1 MDPPVAPRRVLL
13 RQAEDERGSSLRDGR
28 STWPTVWVRP
38 ALGDEGP
45 VPAQQRCRLDEE
57 ASETLAGKESRQPRQ
72 DRSIGRLQH
81 WSVDLASQHRHL
93 VTQHDDF
100 DREVC
105 VTATGEPNQLEDAA
119 ERPVEQREGHRRML
133 APRESGRQSP
143 DNSRWMAFSAPT
155 RSHRPVELDIARS

>member
-1 MDPPVAPRRVLL
+1 
-13 RQAEDERGSSLRDGR
+13 
-28 STWPTVWVRP
+28 
-38 ALGDEGP
+38 
-45 VPAQQRCRLDEE
+45 LDEE
-57 ASETLAGKESRQPRQ
+57 ASDTLAGKESRQPRQ

-81 WSVDLASQHRHL
+81 WSMDLASQHRHL

-105 VTATGEPNQLEDAA
+105 VSATGEPNQLEDAA
-119 ERPVEQREGHRRML
+119 ERPVKEREGHWRML

-155 RSHRPVELDIARS
+155 GLGRLLRDCVHTGTRCVYDPDPTRPVTWLTD